1 MFISMNKKIIYSI
14 VLLFFFTSLIFIYTF
29 YKVYGNKIQEEQLQN
44 INKNQQYF
52 TLINKNINLTRELHQ
67 IIKKHPHI
75 EISDSEVLKSINT
88 QTAEAQIKQLTEES
102 LRISENI
109 KNYDSRYQAIQ
120 ESFKILILSSLLII
134 IAILLLAYLMKLWI
148 LNPINRI
155 SAITQKVSNGDLS
168 SRISRDHSPKFTDE
182 LDFLITTFNK
192 MLDNLQSFITEI
204 KDKEKF
210 LQALIDSIP
219 DGIRV
224 IDENYNI
231 IIANKAYKQQISSK
245 NKNCEKC
252 FASSHSRKTPCSY
265 QEYHCPLHE
274 IIKNKNKNI
283 RVVQQFAGQ
292 PQKHLSINAAP
303 LQYKDHT
310 KYIIE
315 AIRDL
320 SDDINFSHQQKL
332 SSLGFLS
339 TSIAHE
345 IKNHLGA
352 LRIILERLI
361 DKFYANK
368 SDEDEDKKH
377 IILIYNELLSCI
389 NVPERL
395 LKLSRA
401 VEDKKQ
407 EIDCGSAIK
416 DVLGL
421 LDFEAKSK
429 GINIEFTLPSS
440 PLYISGNE
448 ADFKM
453 AIINLI
459 LNALK
464 AMDANGILT
473 IKAENTNKRIKLS
486 FNDTGVGI
494 PPQNINR
501 IFEPFFSDGR
511 ENQQKGN
518 GLGLAITKSIVEKS
532 GGNISVTSKVGVG
545 SCFTLSFPQIKKLA
559 KKEL

>member
-1 MFISMNKKIIYSI
+1 MFISLNKKIIYSI
-14 VLLFFFTSLIFIYTF
+14 VLLFFFTSIIFIYTF

-44 INKNQQYF
+44 INRNQQYF
-52 TLINKNINLTRELHQ
+52 TLLNKNINLTKELHQ
-67 IIKKHPHI
+67 IIKMYPQIKT
-75 EISDSEVLKSINT
+75 SDSDFLKNVNN
-88 QTAEAQIKQLTEES
+88 QTTEAQIKQLTAES

-109 KNYDSRYQAIQ
+109 KNYDNRYQAIQ

-148 LNPINRI
+148 LTPINRI
-155 SAITQKVSNGDLS
+155 SAITQKVSSGDLS
-168 SRISRDHSPKFTDE
+168 PRIGRDHSPKFTDE

-192 MLDNLQSFITEI
+192 MLDNLQNFIIEI
-204 KDKEKF
+204 KNKEKF
-210 LQALIDSIP
+210 QQALIDSIP

-224 IDENYNI
+224 IDEDHNI
-231 IIANKAYKQQISSK
+231 IIANKAYKQQIG
-245 NKNCEKC
+245 NKKCEKC
-252 FASSHSRKTPCSY
+252 FASSHNRKTPCSY

-274 IIKNKNKNI
+274 IINNKHKNI
-283 RVVQQFAGQ
+283 RVVQQFANQ

-303 LQYKDHT
+303 LQYNGPT

-361 DKFYANK
+361 DKFYTDK
-368 SDEDEDKKH
+368 PDEAEDKKH
-377 IILIYNELLSCI
+377 IMLIYNELLSCI
-389 NVPERL
+389 DVPERL
-395 LKLSRA
+395 LKLSRT

-407 EIDCGSAIK
+407 EINCNNAIK

-429 GINIEFTLPSS
+429 GINIEFVPPSS
-440 PLYISGNE
+440 PPCISGNE

-453 AIINLI
+453 AAINLI
-459 LNALK
+459 LNAIK
-464 AMDANGILT
+464 AMNANGTLT
-473 IKAENTNKRIKLS
+473 IKAESTNKKVKLS

-518 GLGLAITKSIVEKS
+518 GLGLAITKSIVEKF